1 MNFRTEKDL
10 KILNELVSYC
20 YHFNTKDIKVNIK
33 TIENISYIEIEAL
46 IPSFPE
52 KALEKLRTSLN
63 TPRQREVEQYYWQI
77 GGEYEFDSELTLVG
91 MMTDKV
97 SISYNNDILDI
108 QLERKSIL

>member
-20 YHFNTKDIKVNIK
+20 YHFNTKDIQVNIK
-33 TIENISYIEIEAL
+33 NIDNTSYIEIQAL
-46 IPSFPE
+46 IPDFPE
-52 KALEKLRTSLN
+52 KALEKLVTSLN

-97 SISYNNDILDI
+97 TVTYNNHILDMK
-108 QLERKSIL
+108 LERKSIL